1 MSNWMILFLR
11 KNHLNFK
18 MLGLSFSAKLDC
30 AFYITFIAKTLSKK
44 IGTLIRSMNFLAP
57 EVFLYLYKSIIW
69 PCMEYCE
76 IRADAHSCYLEC

>member
-1 MSNWMILFLR
+1 MSNWMSLFLR

-30 AFYITFIAKTLSKK
+30 GFYITFIAKTFSKK
-44 IGTLIRSMNFLAP
+44 IGTLICSMNFLAP

-76 IRADAHSCYLEC
+76 IRTDAHSCYLEC